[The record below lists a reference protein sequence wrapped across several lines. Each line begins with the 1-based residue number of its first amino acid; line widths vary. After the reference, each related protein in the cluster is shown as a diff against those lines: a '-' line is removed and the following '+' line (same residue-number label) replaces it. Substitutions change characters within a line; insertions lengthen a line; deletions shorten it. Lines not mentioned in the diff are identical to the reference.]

1 MVATTTTRA
10 MRRANKRRAEG
21 PLNRAEQ
28 RALDAISSARIAGI
42 VLDDDRD
49 VQMPAVHGK
58 IAMSVEA
65 SADMG
70 GASLR
75 WNLSESEL
83 DKMLAEASHALDFEP
98 VEKRR
103 ALARETVISILLRG
117 DHVHDVAVAN
127 TLGALVTW
135 LIFSSDSAPVL
146 RQRKATN
153 AGYLISQTGPDEW
166 NFRLVAGS

>member
-1 MVATTTTRA
+1 MVAMPTTRA
-10 MRRANKRRAEG
+10 MRRATKRRADG

-42 VLDDDRD
+42 VLDDRD
-49 VQMPAVHGK
+49 VQMPAERGK

-75 WNLSESEL
+75 WNLSGSEL
-83 DKMLAEASHALDFEP
+83 DRMLASASHALDFEP
-98 VEKRR
+98 EAKRR
-103 ALARETVISILLRG
+103 ALARETVITILLRG
-117 DHVHDVAVAN
+117 DHIHDVAVAN
-127 TLGALVTW
+127 TLAALVTW
-135 LIFSSDSAPVL
+135 LIFSSDSAPLL

-153 AGYLISQTGPDEW
+153 AGYLVSQTGPDEW

>member
-1 MVATTTTRA
+1 MVAMPTTRA
-10 MRRANKRRAEG
+10 VRRANKRRAEG

-42 VLDDDRD
+42 VLDDRD
-49 VQMPAVHGK
+49 VQMPAERGK
-58 IAMSVEA
+58 VAMSVEA

-83 DKMLAEASHALDFEP
+83 DRMLAEASHALDFEP
-98 VEKRR
+98 EIKRR
-103 ALARETVISILLRG
+103 ALARETVITILLRG
-117 DHVHDVAVAN
+117 DHAHDVAVAN
-127 TLGALVTW
+127 TLAALVTW
-135 LIFSSDSAPVL
+135 LIYTGDSAPLL

-153 AGYLISQTGPDEW
+153 AGYLVSQIGLDEW